1 MASRIPD
8 LELNL
13 GAFVALGSIVSVED
27 GRFIE
32 RGERLLGPRHD
43 DGGFANGSVTHED
56 KLHVVLLI
64 LIDDRLVIRYHLHH
78 LSY

>member
-8 LELNL
+8 LKLNL

-27 GRFIE
+27 GGFVKW
-32 RGERLLGPRHD
+32 GELLLSPRHD
-43 DGGFANGSVTHED
+43 DRGFTNGSITHKD

-64 LIDDRLVIRYHLHH
+64 LIDDRLVIRYNLHH